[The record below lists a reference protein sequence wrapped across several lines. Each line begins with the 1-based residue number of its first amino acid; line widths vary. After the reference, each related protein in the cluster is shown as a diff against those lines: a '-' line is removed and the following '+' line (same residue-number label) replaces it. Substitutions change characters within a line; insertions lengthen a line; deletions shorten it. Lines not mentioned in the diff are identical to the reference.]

1 MNANTLNDPILS
13 PYIAAAMGKK
23 AFNIRVMA
31 VRNLT
36 TIADY
41 FIICSA
47 RSSRQVAAIAE
58 HIQQELRLQD
68 HKKKPLG
75 IEGTIENHWVLLD
88 YGDVIIHVFYE
99 PVRLTYNLEGLWRDA
114 PGMNIPD
121 PIDANTYDETEDE
134 DDE

>member
-1 MNANTLNDPILS
+1 MNANELNDPILS

-36 TIADY
+36 SISDY

-58 HIQQELRLQD
+58 HIQKELRD

-75 IEGTIENHWVLLD
+75 IEGTIENHWVLMD

-121 PIDANTYDETEDE
+121 PIGANTVDETED
-134 DDE
+134 DDDD